1 MGVPWGSY
9 EPSYEPTAARGDN
22 GRHCRQS
29 SASEDCQSLAR
40 TRPSAVLMLEAGVVA
55 SPISVG
61 SGNQHCRIKVAC
73 AGQVDR
79 SSHLLSPNSNFF
91 WQTCSIDW
99 CKTRKCDCSAVNV
112 KVFVPFL
119 FQITLV
125 HNAANHP
132 SINHWQ
138 ITPWVCLKITRP
150 KKTCLYCF
158 KIAIWWSSNWFPGF
172 YPWFMDETGC
182 WWSNLVFFPMVKA
195 RYFPH
200 GEHPPS

>member
-1 MGVPWGSY
+1 MNQAINQPRPG
-9 EPSYEPTAARGDN
+9 AQGDM
-22 GRHCRQS
+22 RIMRQS

-79 SSHLLSPNSNFF
+79 SSHLLSPNSNLF
-91 WQTCSIDW
+91 WQTCSLDW
-99 CKTRKCDCSAVNV
+99 CKTRKCDCSAVTEG
-112 KVFVPFL
+112 FRAIF
-119 FQITLV
+119 FQIVLV

-138 ITPWVCLKITRP
+138 ITPWVCLKITRQ

-158 KIAIWWSSNWFPGF
+158 KIAI
-172 YPWFMDETGC
+172 
-182 WWSNLVFFPMVKA
+182 
-195 RYFPH
+195 
-200 GEHPPS
+200 